1 MMKLKG
7 ISVAV
12 IGLLGIAT
20 SIAMAAPAD
29 SPEQASNQK
38 YSHRGQL
45 VYNIVRKWG
54 VHVQE
59 TYGMSPKLWAEEMA
73 PLFASSDLNTLQAAA
88 DARNFEVMNDT
99 LLGKSA
105 STSSLEVSPASI
117 GETTTDLVYTPV
129 PPCRLFDTRVA
140 GGVMAANTSRNF
152 DVNSTGS
159 YVGQGGSAT
168 NCVVGALNHFGAAVI
183 NLTVTNTPTT
193 GFLTAHALNTPRPL
207 ASTLNWRPGNLLS
220 NEVVVP
226 LDQTGASAEMTV
238 YVSAQ
243 THVIGDIVGYFRE
256 PDATALEC
264 VEAAGTSVTRPAS
277 GSVDAFGGF
286 CPATYTLTGG
296 ECNTVLSD
304 SVVTDEDLAGAS
316 GASQRY
322 NCQVSDLVAG
332 GGDDTITAVS
342 RCCRIPG
349 ATAP

>member
-117 GETTTDLVYTPV
+117 GETDTDLVYTPV
-129 PPCRLFDTRVA
+129 APCRLFDTRLA
-140 GGVMAANTSRNF
+140 GGKMSAASTRSF
-152 DVNSTGS
+152 DVNSTS
-159 YVGQGGSAT
+159 NYTGQGGSAT
-168 NCVVGALNHFGAAVI
+168 NCGVGALNHFAAAVI
-183 NLTVTNTPTT
+183 NFTVVDPVSTA
-193 GFLTAHALNTPRPL
+193 FLTAYAYNTTRPL
-207 ASTLNWRPGNLLS
+207 AASMTWKAGYLVS

-226 LDQTGASAEMTV
+226 LDQTGAIPELNV
-238 YVSAQ
+238 YVNGSA
-243 THVIGDIVGYFRE
+243 HVVGDIVGYFRE